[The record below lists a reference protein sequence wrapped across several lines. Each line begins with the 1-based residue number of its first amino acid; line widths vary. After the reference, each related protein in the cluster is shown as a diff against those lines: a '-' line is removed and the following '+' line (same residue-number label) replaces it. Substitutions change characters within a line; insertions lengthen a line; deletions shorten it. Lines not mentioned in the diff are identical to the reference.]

1 MNIGDAISN
10 NALNELVPM
19 FTQFAVVA
27 QESQITRAA
36 ARLGVPQPTV
46 TRHIARLENVLG
58 VRLFVRTPR
67 GLELTDAGRDLRGPV
82 ERALDHLAEGIARLD
97 TDAPEAPIALGFLHT
112 LGEVVVPDLLRR
124 YAELSPATKFT
135 VTQDSADKLLTTLV
149 DGGADLCLTS
159 PPPAHAEVECGR
171 LGTQRLVLAVP
182 ESHDMAR
189 HDAIELSAAASDD
202 FVTLAPGNH
211 MRQLTDKLCRE
222 AGFEPRIAFEASG
235 VSTVRG
241 LVAVGMG
248 VAVTPSAPAPV
259 PGLIELPLLDEGA
272 YREVVLAWRA
282 RGHYPNSVLQFR
294 DCVASLAV
302 GTLRTL
308 S

>member
-10 NALNELVPM
+10 SALNELVPM

-27 QESQITRAA
+27 RERQITRAA

-67 GLELTDAGRDLRGPV
+67 GLELTDAGRDLLGPV
-82 ERALDHLAEGIARLD
+82 ERALDHLAEGIALLD
-97 TDAPEAPIALGFLHT
+97 SNPAETPIALGFLHT
-112 LGEVVVPDLLRR
+112 LGEVVLPDLLHR
-124 YAELSPATKFT
+124 YAELSPGTKFT
-135 VTQDSADKLLTTLV
+135 VTQDSADKLLATLV
-149 DGGADLCLTS
+149 DGGADLCLTA
-159 PPPAHAEVECGR
+159 PAPAHAEVDYCC

-189 HDAIELSAAASDD
+189 YDAVDLSAAASDE

-248 VAVTPSAPAPV
+248 VAVTPYAPAPV
-259 PGLIELPLLDEGA
+259 PGLVELPLLDEGA

-282 RGHYPNSVLQFR
+282 RAHYPNSVLQFR
-294 DCVASLAV
+294 DTVASLGV
-302 GTLRTL
+302 GALRTL